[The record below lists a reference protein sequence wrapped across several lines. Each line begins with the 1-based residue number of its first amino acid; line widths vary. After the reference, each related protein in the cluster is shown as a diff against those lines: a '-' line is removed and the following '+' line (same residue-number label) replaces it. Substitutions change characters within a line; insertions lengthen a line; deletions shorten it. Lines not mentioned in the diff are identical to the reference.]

1 MTAIKCGITFQ
12 SVGEF
17 RAAFVARGETC
28 FVPYPDEVAT
38 DSILDVD
45 VMVDQ
50 TALQLRGTVVGP
62 DFDES
67 GNIGVALR
75 LDDASREVIAQF
87 NAQFASGTLAPALF
101 STTRINIASAARPID
116 ASPPPGPTGPE
127 ERLGP
132 GAVVGARFRVERH
145 LATGGMGEVYRAEH
159 ILLKRPVAL
168 KMLRRELSTDPE
180 MWSRFEREAQLVS
193 QLENPHI
200 VRVFDFGKTDEG
212 QLFLAMEFVE
222 GETLDQ
228 RLEKG
233 PLEPARAVEILTQVL
248 DGLAE
253 AHNLGVV
260 HRDLK
265 PPNIILGKRRE
276 GGERAKILDFGIARL
291 SDKSI
296 SPEKAKLTQVGVV
309 VGTPAYLAPEQALA
323 DELDH
328 RTDIY
333 AMGCVAYELLAGRPP
348 FVEGD
353 LRRVISAHLTS
364 APQALTTLRPELGKF
379 PGLCAAVL
387 KALAKEKELRFQ
399 NVVEFREALR
409 LGLSGPQ
416 EVRISQLVPQ
426 ASTPWPPPPP
436 PSNEWEPAPAPAA
449 PPPAVPAVSGQA
461 ADDFFAATGA
471 APISSPS
478 GVVMAPTSAGT
489 SASTGAA
496 RLATAP
502 TEQTEGIAVRVEVMG
517 PAPKSDAS
525 SACLTAVTEVMAR
538 AGAFL
543 VARDEEGLVFGFSA
557 REGGVANG
565 RTAQALVSAREAIAL
580 VSAELKTPATLR
592 ALALGARFP
601 ISKDLVSATR
611 AQLARARANTLW
623 MDHRL
628 TGGAARVC
636 EVVSTDQRGVLAL
649 GGRRLRRR
657 VTPELIA
664 RKSVVD
670 ALERRL
676 DSLQQGV
683 VASLFVT
690 GPSGSGH
697 TTLAQLLATVARKRG
712 SLAVC
717 ASGLDEPYGLLTEM
731 VCSAVNVEVHERHKK
746 LAAAL
751 EALPIVDSVRQ
762 AALVLAG
769 VQPSPALL
777 AAGQAAHAV
786 RVVLRAVSID
796 KPVVVICDGL
806 DGVDKHSREAFLVMA
821 ERPASR
827 ELLVGFGSSESLDVN
842 RPTLPVLA
850 MPPLSQ
856 AETQRLLSVALG
868 GVVGPLL
875 TRFVL
880 EHAEGVPGTSLDL
893 ATWLDESGLITVDT
907 SGALELAEPK
917 VELPKDA
924 LASVWGALPP
934 VFRHVLFMAASLGER
949 FDPATLKEL
958 VPAFDAPQVS
968 TMQALGLFSPSAGK
982 RLRLRSQALRTSLQ
996 QARSQEA
1003 VASRRRCVEWFI
1015 ARGKSDPTAVEPV
1028 ELAKVLTAIGD
1039 GVRGA
1044 PVWKHAVDMATQR
1057 RDLRLGREAWQG
1069 FARALALVPQPE
1081 TQLRLRVDAF
1091 ARAAAHSILL
1101 DELPEAR
1108 KLLTEASL
1116 LAAGLQPPSPDYLLV
1131 EARLLRLEGRRVKAA
1146 EVVAQAEAAAQGGP
1160 LYALVLAEL
1169 GESREV
1175 EGDLAGSLQY
1185 FEAAR
1190 QKAPEVRDFGRWHGE
1205 VELQARLE
1213 ARLATV
1219 LFAQRDA
1226 PRAKAMLE
1234 SSLAR
1239 WRKASWPWAE
1249 ARVLSTLGTV
1259 FAFLQQFNEAAQSY
1273 EAAGV
1278 TAARAGDLQFQ
1289 ARAMLQQAKAIR
1301 RVQGVSAVMRS
1312 IASDARKLCLA
1323 LGWEQGRL
1331 DATALL
1337 EGK

>member
-12 SVGEF
+12 TVGEF

-28 FVPYPDEVAT
+28 FVPYPDEVGA
-38 DSILDVD
+38 DSLFDVD
-45 VMVDQ
+45 VTVDQ
-50 TALQLRGTVVGP
+50 TVLQLRGVVVGP

-87 NAQFASGTLAPALF
+87 REQFESGTVAPALF
-101 STTRINIASAARPID
+101 STTRINITASKRPVDVEPASA
-116 ASPPPGPTGPE
+116 SPRPE
-127 ERLGP
+127 EKLTP
-132 GAVVGARFRVERH
+132 GSTVGERFRIESH

-222 GETLDQ
+222 GDTLDK

-233 PLEPARAVEILTQVL
+233 PLDPARAIEILTQVL

-291 SDKSI
+291 SDKSV

-333 AMGCVAYELLAGRPP
+333 AMGCVAYELLTGRPP

-353 LRRVISAHLTS
+353 LRKVISAHLTS
-364 APQALTTLRPELGKF
+364 APQALTTLRPELGKY
-379 PGLCAAVL
+379 PALCAAVL
-387 KALAKEKELRFQ
+387 KALAKERELRFQ
-399 NVVEFREALR
+399 NVVDFREALR

-416 EVRISQLVPQ
+416 EVRLSQLVPQ
-426 ASTPWPPPPP
+426 ASAPWPPPAAP
-436 PSNEWEPAPAPAA
+436 EWEPAPAPAPKQVVA
-449 PPPAVPAVSGQA
+449 PAVTGQA

-478 GVVMAPTSAGT
+478 GVTMAPTAPGG
-489 SASTGAA
+489 TGAA
-496 RLATAP
+496 PLGGTKLTAAP
-502 TEQTEGIAVRVEVMG
+502 TEPTEGIAVRVEVMG
-517 PAPKSDAS
+517 PPPKSDTAA
-525 SACLTAVTEVMAR
+525 ACLAAVTEVMAR

-543 VARDEEGLVFGFSA
+543 SARDEEGVVFGFTA
-557 REGGVANG
+557 PEGNPSG
-565 RTAQALVSAREAIAL
+565 RVAQALINAREALTLAS
-580 VSAELKTPATLR
+580 VELKSPATLR
-592 ALALGARFP
+592 ALALGTKFP
-601 ISKDLVSATR
+601 LAKELVSASR
-611 AQLARARANTLW
+611 AQLARARANTVW
-623 MDHRL
+623 MDQRL
-628 TGGAARVC
+628 TAGASRVC
-636 EVVSTDQRGVLAL
+636 EVLACDQKGLLAL
-649 GGRRLRRR
+649 GTRRLRRR

-712 SLAVC
+712 ALAVC
-717 ASGLDEPYGLLTEM
+717 ASGIDEPYGLLTEM
-731 VCSAVNVEVHERHKK
+731 LCSAVNVEVQERSRK

-769 VQPSPALL
+769 VLPCPALL
-777 AAGQAAHAV
+777 TAGQAAHAV

-796 KPVVVICDGL
+796 RPMVVICDGL
-806 DGVDKHSREAFLVMA
+806 HGVDKYSREAFLVMA

-827 ELLVGFGSSESLDVN
+827 ELLVGFGASESLDSN
-842 RPTLPVLA
+842 RPNLPVLA

-856 AETQRLLSVALG
+856 VETQRLITVALG
-868 GVVGPLL
+868 GVAGPGL

-880 EHAEGVPGTSLDL
+880 EHAEGLPGTSLDL
-893 ATWLDESGLITVDT
+893 VTWLDESGLLALDT
-907 SGALELAEPK
+907 SGALELTEPR
-917 VELPKDA
+917 VSVPPELMTA
-924 LASVWGALPP
+924 VWSSLPS
-934 VFRHVLFMAASLGER
+934 VFRHVLLMAASVGER
-949 FDPATLKEL
+949 FEPATLKEL
-958 VPAFDAPQVS
+958 VPAFDTAQVS
-968 TMQALGLFSPSAGK
+968 AMQALGLFSPSAGK
-982 RLRLRSQALRTSLQ
+982 RLRLRSHALRSSLQ
-996 QARSQEA
+996 QARSLEA
-1003 VASRRRCVEWFI
+1003 QAARRRCAEWLI
-1015 ARGKSDPTAVEPV
+1015 ARGKTDPTSVEPV
-1028 ELAKVLTAIGD
+1028 ELAKLLSSVGD

-1057 RDLRLGREAWQG
+1057 RDLRAGREAWLG

-1081 TQLRLRVDAF
+1081 TQLRLRVDAL
-1091 ARAAAHSILL
+1091 ARAAAQSILIE
-1101 DELPEAR
+1101 ELADAR
-1108 KLLTEASL
+1108 KLLGEAAS

-1131 EARLLRLEGRRVKAA
+1131 EARLLRLEGRRVKAV

-1160 LYALVLAEL
+1160 LHPLVLAEL

-1185 FEAAR
+1185 LEAAR
-1190 QKAPEVRDFGRWHGE
+1190 QKAHEVRDFGRWHGE
-1205 VELQARLE
+1205 VDLQARLE

-1239 WRKASWPWAE
+1239 WRKANWPWAE

-1259 FAFLQQFNEAAQSY
+1259 FAFLQQFAEAAAAY

-1301 RVQGVSAVMRS
+1301 RVQGLSAAMRS
-1312 IASDARKLCLA
+1312 VASDARKLCLA